1 MFNFDHLKFA
11 DHPRWDFVQ
20 MAQMKMSND
29 YGISVVQGEQTYG
42 SADKGTYEV
51 AVFDGDFKRILYNLP
66 LKDENGKALKTSD
79 VIGFV
84 PKETVS
90 AIMKQLQE
98 GIDA

>member
-1 MFNFDHLKFA
+1 
-11 DHPRWDFVQ
+11 

-29 YGISVVQGEQTYG
+29 YAISVVQGEQTYG
-42 SADKGTYEV
+42 STEKDTYEV
-51 AVFDGDFKRILYNLP
+51 AIFDGDFKRILYNLP
-66 LKDENGKALKTSD
+66 LKDENGKSLKTSD

-98 GIDA
+98 GLDA